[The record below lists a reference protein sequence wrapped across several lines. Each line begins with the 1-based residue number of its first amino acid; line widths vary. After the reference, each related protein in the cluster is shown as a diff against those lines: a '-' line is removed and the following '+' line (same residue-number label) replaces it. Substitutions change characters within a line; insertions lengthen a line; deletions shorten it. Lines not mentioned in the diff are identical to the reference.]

1 MRLTSTTLAFVLIA
15 VFGRPAAV
23 AAQLP
28 AETFDGRPTYKEG
41 KALGYFVW
49 RDGDTWKLR
58 WMTFGANHKFNGRIV
73 VEGGDIKSFKRI
85 DVDEERKVI
94 RPGVAPHVVRGP
106 RGKIIGT
113 RPGRAPVVAERD
125 LDKIEQ
131 EDEHTVRWLTNT
143 NDDVDGLDVKVTDG
157 ATGLRLMLMIDG
169 QPRPNEVE
177 VGKSNFKPGELPVR
191 VKLR

>member
-1 MRLTSTTLAFVLIA
+1 
-15 VFGRPAAV
+15 
-23 AAQLP
+23 
-28 AETFDGRPTYKEG
+28 
-41 KALGYFVW
+41 
-49 RDGDTWKLR
+49 
-58 WMTFGANHKFNGRIV
+58 MTFGANHKFNGRIV

-106 RGKIIGT
+106 RGHIVGT

-131 EDEHTVRWLTNT
+131 EDERTVLWLTNT
-143 NDDVDGLDVKVTDG
+143 NDDLDGVDVKVTDG

-169 QPRPNEVE
+169 KARPNEVE
-177 VGKSNFKPGELPVR
+177 VGKGNFKPGELPVR
-191 VKLR
+191 VKLK